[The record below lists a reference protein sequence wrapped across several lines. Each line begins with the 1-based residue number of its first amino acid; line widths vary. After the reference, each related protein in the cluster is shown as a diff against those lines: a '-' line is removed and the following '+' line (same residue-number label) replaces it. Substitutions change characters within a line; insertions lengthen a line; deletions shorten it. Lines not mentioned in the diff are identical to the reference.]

1 MWTKGY
7 LPVTRSVWAELC
19 NANDPLMQQFK
30 AIFGGASGVRTRPS
44 VPPLSSDLLASE
56 QLAGVLDVVL
66 ASAEAVQKSGEAA
79 MAEYERQSTR

>member
-30 AIFGGASGVRTRPS
+30 AIFGGASGVRTRPP
-44 VPPLSSDLLASE
+44 VPPYQAISLASE
-56 QLAGVLDVVL
+56 QLASVL

-79 MAEYERQSTR
+79 MAEYERQNTR